1 MKLYPLSFILF
12 FLISGCC
19 KDVIENTYTLN
30 DFDKTIIP
38 YTTSQELL
46 FTDNNGVEVLAL
58 STPRI
63 STIEARRDGP
73 DSCRITEIEEV
84 SSTLTF
90 SAIDLTLDIIVTAA
104 IDRAFGINTLTSMDT
119 SYVNSFQLSCEAIVD
134 MPLEAQVTAYSKH
147 DFDFENVFVFQDCTE
162 NSSIEN
168 IVFSVSRGV
177 VFIAFTDGRYLKLND

>member
-1 MKLYPLSFILF
+1 MKLSPLSFILI

-30 DFDKTIIP
+30 DYDKAIIP

-58 STPRI
+58 STPKI
-63 STIEARRDGP
+63 STVEARRDGP

-119 SYVNSFQLSCEAIVD
+119 YYQSRFQLSCDATFD
-134 MPLEAQVTAYSKH
+134 MPLEAQATTYSKH
-147 DFDFENVFVFQDCTE
+147 DFNFENVFVFQDCTE

-168 IVFSVSRGV
+168 IVFSVTRGLE
-177 VFIAFTDGRYLKLND
+177 FIAFTDGRYLKLND

>member
-1 MKLYPLSFILF
+1 MKLYQLSFILF

-30 DFDKTIIP
+30 DYDKAIIP

-58 STPRI
+58 STPKI
-63 STIEARRDGP
+63 STVDARRDGP

-119 SYVNSFQLSCEAIVD
+119 YYQSRFQLSCEAIVD

-147 DFDFENVFVFQDCTE
+147 DFDFENVYVFQDCTE

-168 IVFSVSRGV
+168 IVFSVTIGV
-177 VFIAFTDGRYLKLND
+177 AFIAFTDGRYLKLND

>member
-1 MKLYPLSFILF
+1 MKLYQLSFILF

-30 DFDKTIIP
+30 DYDKAIIP
-38 YTTSQELL
+38 YTTSQEQL

-63 STIEARRDGP
+63 STIDARRDGP

-84 SSTLTF
+84 RSTLTF
-90 SAIDLTLDIIVTAA
+90 SAIDLTLDISVTADV
-104 IDRAFGINTLTSMDT
+104 DRPFGINTLTSMDT
-119 SYVNSFQLSCEAIVD
+119 YYQSSFQLSCQAIVD
-134 MPLEAQVTAYSKH
+134 MPLEAQVTTYSKN
-147 DFDFENVFVFQDCTE
+147 DFDFENVYVFQDCSE

-168 IVFSVSRGV
+168 IVFSVTKGV
-177 VFIAFTDGRYLKLND
+177 EFIAFTDGGYLKLND

>member
-1 MKLYPLSFILF
+1 MKFSPLSFILF

-30 DFDKTIIP
+30 DFDKAIIP

-46 FTDNNGVEVLAL
+46 FTDNNDVEVLAL

-63 STIEARRDGP
+63 STIDARRDGP

-90 SAIDLTLDIIVTAA
+90 SVIDLTLDIIVTADL
-104 IDRAFGINTLTSMDT
+104 DRAFGINTLTSMDT

-134 MPLEAQVTAYSKH
+134 MPLEAQVTTYSKN
-147 DFDFENVFVFQDCTE
+147 DFDFDNVYVFQDCTE

-168 IVFSVSRGV
+168 IVFSVTRGLE
-177 VFIAFTDGRYLKLND
+177 FIPFTDGRYLKLND